1 MLDALRVTMSSTRW
15 NARRAPSFLLA
26 ASAILLLVGR
36 ERGPLGPAECDAQGK
51 THRIAVIPK
60 GTTHEFW
67 KSIHAGAVKAE
78 REVNAAGGIQVKVEW
93 KGPQKEDDRAQ
104 QIQVVQNFIAAGVS
118 GIVLAPLDDT
128 ALLRP
133 VRDAGRAKIPVV
145 IFDSG
150 LKGDVGKDFVS
161 YVATDNLKGG
171 VLGAKRLGEILGG
184 KGKAILLR
192 YQEGSASTME
202 REKGFLDTLG
212 KEFPGVKLLSSNLYG
227 GATTETSYRTSQNLL
242 TRFKGEVDGIFT
254 PNESSTFGMLRALK
268 DAGLAGKV
276 KFVGFDASEALVKAM
291 KEGEI
296 HGLVLQN
303 PVKMGYL
310 GVKTMVAHL
319 EGKPLERHIDTGAVI
334 ITPENMDEPEMK
346 ILHSPDLSE
355 WLGK

>member
-1 MLDALRVTMSSTRW
+1 MSPATW
-15 NARRAPSFLLA
+15 NARASLFLPVA
-26 ASAILLLVGR
+26 GALLLCAGHPS
-36 ERGPLGPAECDAQGK
+36 GPAGPAECLAQAK
-51 THRIAVIPK
+51 TLRIAVIPK
-60 GTTHEFW
+60 GTTHDFW
-67 KSIHAGAVKAE
+67 KSIHAGALKAE
-78 REVNAAGGIQVKVEW
+78 KEVNAAGGVQVKVQW
-93 KGPQKEDDRAQ
+93 KGPQKEDDRSQ
-104 QIQVVQNFIAAGVS
+104 QIQVVQNFIAAGVD

-150 LKGDVGKDFVS
+150 LKGEVGKDFVS
-161 YVATDNLKGG
+161 YVATDNYKGG
-171 VLGAKRLGEILGG
+171 VLGAKRLGEVLGG
-184 KGKAILLR
+184 KGNAILLR

-212 KEFPGVKLLSSNLYG
+212 KEFPGVKLVSSNLYG
-227 GATTETSYRTSQNLL
+227 GATTETAYKTSQNLL
-242 TRFKGEVDGIFT
+242 TRFKDQVDGIFT
-254 PNESSTFGMLRALK
+254 PNESSSFGMLRALK

-276 KFVGFDASEALVKAM
+276 KHVGFDASEALVKAM

-296 HGLVLQN
+296 QGLVLQN

-319 EGKPLERHIDTGAVI
+319 EGTPYEKHIDTGVVI
-334 ITPENMDEPEMK
+334 VTPENMDEPEMK
-346 ILHSPDLSE
+346 VLHSPDLSE

>member
-1 MLDALRVTMSSTRW
+1 MQKSIRW
-15 NARRAPSFLLA
+15 NACGASRALFVPLA
-26 ASAILLLVGR
+26 AAAILLCAGR
-36 ERGPLGPAECDAQGK
+36 SPGPLAPAECGAQGK
-51 THRIAVIPK
+51 TLRIAVIPK

-78 REVNAAGGIQVKVEW
+78 REVNAAGGVQVKVQW
-93 KGPQKEDDRAQ
+93 KGPQKEDDRSQ
-104 QIQVVQNFIAAGVS
+104 QIQVVQNFIAAGVD

-128 ALLRP
+128 ALLKP

-150 LKGDVGKDFVS
+150 LKGEVGKDFVS
-161 YVATDNLKGG
+161 YISTDNYKGG

-202 REKGFLDTLG
+202 REKGFLDTLK
-212 KEFPGVKLLSSNLYG
+212 KEHPGVELISSNLYG
-227 GATTETSYRTSQNLL
+227 GATTETSYKTSQNLL

-254 PNESSTFGMLRALK
+254 PNESSSFGMLRALK

-291 KEGEI
+291 RDGEI

-310 GVKTMVAHL
+310 GVKTMVAHI
-319 EGKPLERHIDTGAVI
+319 EGKPFERQIDTGAVI
-334 ITPENMDEPEMK
+334 VTPENMNEPEMK
-346 ILHSPDLSE
+346 LLHSPDLSE